1 MLHENPFKIT
11 TPEDL
16 TAEEAVKLFVDV
28 FTDFYQITDPG
39 HVLIKGPRGV
49 GKSMML
55 RYLEPDCQCLARGL
69 KLSELPFVAIYIPLK
84 NSNFFSTEL
93 KRFENKHAAA
103 ILNEHLMV
111 THCLL
116 KVLDDIKSC
125 VAEEITPDALKRFYR
140 DIFADYLNLP
150 CLEEA
155 DSASVVEIF
164 DCMIGQLKKVYRQI
178 MAYVKNSAF
187 SNDVLPYSGP
197 LYDYNDYL
205 VPILESL
212 SKVISKKGATIYLL
226 LDDAHFLSEIQTR
239 ILNTWLSSRSS
250 RKVSLKISTQYNY
263 KCYYTINGATI
274 DTPHDYMELDVA
286 TIYTVGSRKVK
297 GTYYDRIFNIVK
309 RRLEL
314 YGINIPVSEF
324 FPPDEDQERKIR
336 EIEEQYKQ
344 KYDEG
349 KGRGYNRSDDAK
361 RYARPDYIKK
371 LAGVSKS
378 TYTYSYA
385 GFDQLVNIS
394 SGVVRYFLQQAHA
407 MYAKQRALV
416 GADQAITFIDPSVQT
431 AVVRETANN
440 ALFNEL
446 ESYTTEGHEVAYP
459 KEDIQRLSNL
469 IQGLGGLF
477 KKILFSEKSER
488 RVFSVAISDEI
499 SGDVE
504 RIFDIGIQLGYFHRA
519 TIGRKN
525 SGGIGR
531 ARLYVLNRRLAPVW
545 SLDPNGFAGYL
556 FLKNQVL
563 EDLIKNPITTV
574 SHINMKETDNSAVQ
588 MSLFDMGPQYEIG
601 SEEDNDEEGETS

>member
-1 MLHENPFKIT
+1 M
-11 TPEDL
+11 
-16 TAEEAVKLFVDV
+16 
-28 FTDFYQITDPG
+28 
-39 HVLIKGPRGV
+39 
-49 GKSMML
+49 
-55 RYLEPDCQCLARGL
+55 
-69 KLSELPFVAIYIPLK
+69 
-84 NSNFFSTEL
+84 
-93 KRFENKHAAA
+93 
-103 ILNEHLMV
+103 
-111 THCLL
+111 
-116 KVLDDIKSC
+116 
-125 VAEEITPDALKRFYR
+125 
-140 DIFADYLNLP
+140 
-150 CLEEA
+150 
-155 DSASVVEIF
+155 
-164 DCMIGQLKKVYRQI
+164 
-178 MAYVKNSAF
+178 
-187 SNDVLPYSGP
+187 
-197 LYDYNDYL
+197 
-205 VPILESL
+205 
-212 SKVISKKGATIYLL
+212 
-226 LDDAHFLSEIQTR
+226 
-239 ILNTWLSSRSS
+239 
-250 RKVSLKISTQYNY
+250 
-263 KCYYTINGATI
+263 
-274 DTPHDYMELDVA
+274 
-286 TIYTVGSRKVK
+286 
-297 GTYYDRIFNIVK
+297 
-309 RRLEL
+309 
-314 YGINIPVSEF
+314 
-324 FPPDEDQERKIR
+324 
-336 EIEEQYKQ
+336 
-344 KYDEG
+344 
-349 KGRGYNRSDDAK
+349 
-361 RYARPDYIKK
+361 
-371 LAGVSKS
+371 SKS

-531 ARLYVLNRRLAPVW
+531 VRLYVLNRRLAPVW

-601 SEEDNDEEGETS
+601 SEEDNDEENI

>member
-16 TAEEAVKLFVDV
+16 TAEETVKLFVDV

-55 RYLEPDCQCLARGL
+55 RYLEPDCQCLAKSL
-69 KLSELPFVAIYIPLK
+69 SLSELPFIAIYIPLK

-116 KVLDDIKSC
+116 KVLDDLKGCISNE
-125 VAEEITPDALKRFYR
+125 VSPDELIYFYKN
-140 DIFADYLNLP
+140 IFAEYLNLDYP
-150 CLEEA
+150 EENNNL
-155 DSASVVEIF
+155 STLNIF
-164 DCMIGQLKKVYRQI
+164 DSMIAQLRGVYRQI
-178 MAYVKNSAF
+178 MAYIKNSAF
-187 SNDVLPYSGP
+187 SNEVLPYSGP

-205 VPILESL
+205 VPLLENL

-274 DTPHDYMELDVA
+274 DTPHDYTELDIA
-286 TIYTVGSRKVK
+286 TIYTVGSKTVK
-297 GTYYDRIFNIVK
+297 GAYYDRISNIVK
-309 RRLEL
+309 RRLAL
-314 YGINIPVSEF
+314 YGIEVPVAEF
-324 FPPDEDQERKIR
+324 FPPDEEQERKIQ
-336 EIEEQYKQ
+336 EIEEQYK
-344 KYDEG
+344 KRYDEG
-349 KGRGYNRSDDAK
+349 QGRGYNRSDDAK
-361 RYARPDYIKK
+361 RYARPDYIKS

-394 SGVVRYFLQQAHA
+394 SGVVRYFLQQAHS

-416 GADQAITFIDPSVQT
+416 GADKAITYIDPSVQT

-446 ESYTTEGHEVAYP
+446 ESYTTEGHETAYP

-488 RVFSVAISDEI
+488 RVFSVAISDKI
-499 SGDVE
+499 SLEVE
-504 RIFDIGIQLGYFHRA
+504 RIFEIGIQLGYFHRA

-563 EDLIKNPITTV
+563 EDLIKNPITAV
-574 SHINMKETDNSAVQ
+574 QRMDIKGANNSTMQ
-588 MSLFDMGPQYEIG
+588 MSLFDMGLQAEIG
-601 SEEDNDEEGETS
+601 DEEGNDGEN